1 MQRSNL
7 INILIVIVIAL
18 LLYNVFTTSKI
29 KTDIKKYQTEIQSLQ
44 KNIDSA
50 KIVNKQID
58 TKIDSVNTKVSTI
71 TNEIVQIDNNIS
83 IIKKKTNEKV
93 NSIDNLS
100 NVELEQFFTN
110 RYNQYNTP
118 K

>member
-1 MQRSNL
+1 MKVTKQDIFFGLL
-7 INILIVIVIAL
+7 IL
-18 LLYNVFTTSKI
+18 LLLWNIFSVNTV
-29 KTDIKKYQTEIQSLQ
+29 KTDIGKYKTEIQSLQ
-44 KNIDSA
+44 KGIDSA
-50 KIVNKQID
+50 KVVNKQID
-58 TKIDSVNTKVSTI
+58 TKIDSVNTKVSVI

-93 NSIDNLS
+93 NNIDNLS

-110 RYNQYNTP
+110 RYNQYNTS